1 METKLK
7 VGICAGILII
17 ISAVGGYFF
26 ADNTKTPEYTLE
38 VVQESIIKHDKET
51 FYEYVDIDKILET
64 SYGAMIEGVTDSHQ
78 NLTSDARDAIKSFT
92 EMIKTPILVTLKA
105 TIDSYIETGTFIE
118 EDSAGVADILKRTG
132 LGKTEFRGTGAVELS
147 KNDSEA
153 TADIKVYHPEIGREF
168 TLKFILTRT
177 DGGDW
182 KITGIKNFGDFT
194 RQIVQVKRGKL
205 AEYLSKSAEITS
217 RHDTIIKAAEKKYGS
232 ILSAGS
238 LANTGTREKLKAV
251 MSDEIKS
258 DWVQRRQEL
267 SELIVPKE
275 AETLQRLRLK
285 ICDLQ
290 IEYAEGYAQWMDDK
304 FAATVKAADEKRRQ
318 AQTLMTEVANLA
330 ERMKN

>member
-78 NLTSDARDAIKSFT
+78 TLTSDARDAIKSFT

-105 TIDSYIETGTFIE
+105 TIDSYIETGNFIE
-118 EDSAGVADILKRTG
+118 EDSAGVSDILKRTG
-132 LGKTEFRGTGAVELS
+132 LNKTEFRGTGAVELS
-147 KNDSEA
+147 KNDSDA

-168 TLKFILTRT
+168 TLKFVLKKT

-194 RQIVQVKRGKL
+194 RQIVQVKRGKID
-205 AEYLSKSAEITS
+205 EYLSKSAEITS
-217 RHDTIIKAAEKKYGS
+217 RHDTIIKVAEKKYGS

-258 DWVQRRQEL
+258 DWEQRKQEL

-318 AQTLMTEVANLA
+318 AQTLMTEVTALI
-330 ERMKN
+330 RSIDS